1 MFQRWLFLFIFTALS
16 FLTAPL
22 FAEPILMELAVDGT
36 PESPFLDPKVLTFE
50 QNQEYLIILNNDN
63 LFSVH
68 FKFENFGQ
76 NIFTHYLK
84 GTSDVSQSSISV
96 PPQTKVL
103 WLFVA
108 STPGEFPLT
117 LNNPVINKDG
127 PLGKIIISALAST
140 EPTPDKTVKTE
151 VKDKKEEKALKSKQV
166 NPPHWQISKREGN

>member
-22 FAEPILMELAVDGT
+22 YAEPILMELAVDGT

-50 QNQEYLIILNNDN
+50 QNQEYLIILNNDK
-63 LFSVH
+63 LFTVH

-117 LNNPVINKDG
+117 LNNPIINKDG
-127 PLGKIIISALAST
+127 PLGKIIISALSIPEAIA
-140 EPTPDKTVKTE
+140 EDPPAKTKS
-151 VKDKKEEKALKSKQV
+151 EEKEKIPKAKQV
-166 NPPHWQISKREGN
+166 NPPHWRISKREGK